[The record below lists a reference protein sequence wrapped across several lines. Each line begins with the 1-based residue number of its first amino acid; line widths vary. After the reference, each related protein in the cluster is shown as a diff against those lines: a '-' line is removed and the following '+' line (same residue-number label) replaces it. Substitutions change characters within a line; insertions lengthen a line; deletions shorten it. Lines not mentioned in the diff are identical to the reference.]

1 MDKIVKEFLEK
12 YGYKDCIDENQE
24 TRVKE
29 WLDIFKGP
37 TKKYKIK
44 IYNGKSF
51 VPYTIKSLNLPSQMC
66 ADLADFYFNE
76 KLDITIDNER
86 VQKKINA
93 CLEQNKF
100 LHNGNK
106 LMQLTKAL
114 GTGAFVPYLENGVLK
129 INYVNA
135 TNIIILKANSDEVI
149 DVLFWSKTKTK
160 DGWEYYFN
168 LHILEED
175 GYVIR
180 NEKIMQSGKIVSEV
194 EIDETIKE
202 IRTKSYLPKFGM
214 IFTPEINNFDINSP
228 YGISCY
234 ANALDEIF
242 ATDRAYDSLDNEIAL
257 GKKRVYVSTGA
268 LSVNINESGEPVP
281 VFDSND
287 IAYYALPGDQ
297 DNEMIK
303 ESSFNLRIQEISDS
317 IQYNLNLT
325 TSKVGLGHN
334 YYKFKDGQAY
344 VNTDNVLSS
353 NSDVYRKIKKQQN
366 IITYAITNL
375 IYAIAELIGIRNKF
389 SISIFYDDTIIEDT
403 EKTQK
408 QAQSE
413 YNIKLISKA
422 QYYRDVYKLKDAEAI
437 KFANKM
443 NKEIMDETITDGFE
457 TVGDE

>member
-1 MDKIVKEFLEK
+1 MDKIVKEFLDK
-12 YGYKDCIDENQE
+12 YGYKECIDENQE
-24 TRVKE
+24 TRVNE
-29 WLDIFKGP
+29 WLNIFKGP

-66 ADLADFYFNE
+66 GDLADFYFNE
-76 KLDITIDNER
+76 KLDITIDNKK
-86 VQKKINA
+86 VQEKINA
-93 CLEQNKF
+93 CLQQNRF

-106 LMQLTKAL
+106 LMQLVKAL
-114 GTGAFVPYLENGVLK
+114 GTGAFVPYLDKGVLK

-135 TNIIILKANSDEVI
+135 TNIIILKATADEVI

-180 NEKIMQSGKIVSEV
+180 NKKKIQSGKTILDV
-194 EIDETIKE
+194 ELDKKIAE
-202 IRTKSYLPKFGM
+202 IRTKSFIPKFGM
-214 IFTPEINNFDINSP
+214 IFTPEINNFDIDSP

-234 ANALDEIF
+234 ANAIDEIF
-242 ATDRAYDSLDNEIAL
+242 ATDRAYDSLDNEIVL

-281 VFDSND
+281 VFDAND
-287 IAYYALPGDQ
+287 IAYYALPGD
-297 DNEMIK
+297 NNSEMIK
-303 ESSFNLRIQEISDS
+303 ESSFDLRIPEISDS

-325 TSKVGLGHN
+325 TAKVGLGHN

-375 IYAIAELIGIRNKF
+375 IYAIAELIGIKNKF

-413 YNIKLISKA
+413 YNVKLISKA
-422 QYYRDVYKLKDAEAI
+422 QYYRDVYKLKDSEAI
-437 KFANKM
+437 KFANQM
-443 NKEIMDETITDGFE
+443 NKEIMEETITDGLE
-457 TVGDE
+457 PVGDE